1 MKTLPVIL
9 LILFHANLIAQ
20 NLTYNPDFSDR
31 PENSYSVS
39 SRSFVFSV
47 NNQVFDMDEELLKI
61 DSENIRRHA
70 LGDDVAKRLHLFEK
84 TYTYVSEAVPGSFSG
99 KLVIQKPE
107 IYSSLLKLGKYIT
120 RMEKKGTISR
130 EEAVKSYSH
139 ILEVALKIYYADTTE
154 FEEELK
160 KAHDD
165 EALADLFR
173 KVELI

>member
-20 NLTYNPDFSDR
+20 ELTYNPDFSDR
-31 PENSYSVS
+31 PENSYSGS

-47 NNQVFDMDEELLKI
+47 NNQVFDMDEELGKI
-61 DSENIRRHA
+61 DSENVRRHA
-70 LGDDVAKRLHLFEK
+70 LGDVVAKRLYLFEK

-99 KLVIQKPE
+99 KLVIQKPA
-107 IYSSLLKLGKYIT
+107 IYSSIMKLDKYFT
-120 RMEKKGTISR
+120 RLEKKGTMSQ

-139 ILEVALKIYYADTTE
+139 FLEVALKLYYANTAE

-160 KAHDD
+160 RASDD
-165 EALADLFR
+165 KALANLFR
-173 KVELI
+173 RVELI

>member
-1 MKTLPVIL
+1 MKTLPVVL
-9 LILFHANLIAQ
+9 LFFFHANLIAQ
-20 NLTYNPDFSDR
+20 ELTYNADFSDR
-31 PENSYSVS
+31 PESSYSGS

-47 NNQVFDMDEELLKI
+47 NSQVFDMNEELGKI

-70 LGDDVAKRLHLFEK
+70 LGEDVAKRVHLFEK

-99 KLVIQKPE
+99 KLVIQKPA
-107 IYSSLLKLGKYIT
+107 IYSSMMKLDKYFT
-120 RMEKKGTISR
+120 RLEKKGTVSQ

-139 ILEVALKIYYADTTE
+139 FLEVALILYYANTAE

-160 KAHDD
+160 RAPDD

-173 KVELI
+173 SVELI